1 MKIYING
8 KSIETDVLTLDN
20 LRNKHYSNNENLVT
34 IINGFQTSDDVT
46 INEND
51 EIFLLK
57 RQNAF

>member
-34 IINGFQTSDDVT
+34 IINGFQNTCILYISEAADD
-46 INEND
+46 
-51 EIFLLK
+51 
-57 RQNAF
+57 